1 MSQIPHAG
9 MTDAELEAA
18 TWAES
23 EQMTADARPTPD
35 EIDAM
40 AARYVLVKNNVAAQK
55 AEMEKLEAECIR
67 WVNIW
72 GVVPAHA
79 EKSRR
84 LAGKLSEFTVTK
96 ADTLII
102 NDERVVTL
110 KDALEA
116 NGHGEYFNKL
126 FTLRSKYEVVEG
138 AEAALKSESLPKR
151 LSEKVLNLWGR
162 CISVKP
168 KKPSLKVTL
177 ADPAKPAKKA
187 KREKK
192 AGA

>member
-1 MSQIPHAG
+1 MTTTPVNIHAE
-9 MTDAELEAA
+9 AERIANKVFGE
-18 TWAES
+18 T
-23 EQMTADARPTPD
+23 ARPTPEQID
-35 EIDAM
+35 ELAREYE
-40 AARYVLVKNNVAAQK
+40 AAKSIVAQ
-55 AEMEKLEAECIR
+55 EKQRLADLEERLIIM
-67 WVNIW
+67 VQSW

-84 LAGKLSEFTVTK
+84 LVGRFAELLVTR
-96 ADTLII
+96 ADTLTV
-102 NDERVVTL
+102 NDERVETL

-116 NGHGEYFNKL
+116 NGYGEYFRKL

-138 AEAALKSESLPKR
+138 AETALKSESLPKR

-162 CISVKP
+162 CISVRA

-187 KREKK
+187 KKGGK
-192 AGA
+192 